1 MAARDRFVKTREAVM
16 ELAQVQALIMTEGDD
31 WKPEGAHSS
40 GISDP
45 TANRAAY
52 NVDTWADKL
61 EELRSRESELLDFIG
76 LSLRIIEAVRDGL
89 GDDYDGKNFAD
100 VDASI
105 VETHILLE
113 IADLGLATTWIGHF
127 DPEKLCEL
135 FPDMNGY
142 SLTALFA
149 VGYAAEDASPA
160 MAHTNCRSEYEL
172 IKRY

>member
-1 MAARDRFVKTREAVM
+1 MDFLTLAKTRYSCRKLTDRPVSEEQIRAILQAG
-16 ELAQVQALIMTEGDD
+16 LAA
-31 WKPEGAHSS
+31 
-40 GISDP
+40 P
-45 TANRAAY
+45 TACN
-52 NVDTWADKL
+52 NQPFKIWVMT
-61 EELRSRESELLDFIG
+61 SEDALAKVKSVCKQPFIQPCPVVFVIG
-76 LSLRIIEAVRDGL
+76 GDPKTAWVR
-89 GDDYDGKNFAD
+89 DYDGKNFAD

-105 VETHILLE
+105 VETHLLLE

-160 MAHTNCRSEYEL
+160 MAHTRCRSEYEL